1 MLKNKYSGRTQEEA
15 LQQAKLDLEE
25 HEENLIINKIIEEE
39 NSTIIEVIEKREI
52 NKYIKD
58 IIYQLLKNMGF
69 KINIEIHNT
78 KEIPTYEIYSSNDSL
93 LIGKNG
99 KNLNSLRIIISE
111 ILKKEINIQYKFHI
125 DIADY
130 NQKRIN
136 NLITLATNISKE
148 VEKSKI
154 PAKLDSMNSYER
166 MIVHNSLKNNKNIY
180 TESIGEEPNRYIM
193 IKSREG

>member
-193 IKSREG
+193 IKSKEG